1 MITKVEFHAR
11 KIALISA
18 YAPNTFDS
26 AFYNTLITE
35 MLELTDY
42 PFIVG
47 ADFNAVWDPV
57 VDRSN
62 ATASREQGQATNAL
76 KSWADSLGLKD
87 IWRTVNPSSKDFTFF
102 SGRHQSFSRIY
113 FLFASPQ
120 LFRSTIRQCYF
131 QLLYLTIKASFA
143 PPYWAVYPSVQ
154 LDGVLIHLY

>member
-26 AFYNTLITE
+26 AFYNTLTTE

-87 IWRTVNPSSKDFTFF
+87 IWRSDPLKILLFFQVDTNLFLELTFF
-102 SGRHQSFSRIY
+102 LHPLNFFEVS
-113 FLFASPQ
+113 
-120 LFRSTIRQCYF
+120 IRQC
-131 QLLYLTIKASFA
+131 
-143 PPYWAVYPSVQ
+143 
-154 LDGVLIHLY
+154 